1 MGIKVENTKVNTLQ
15 NDFQQTAKKR
25 TAFGDNQ
32 SSSYI
37 SNDSE
42 NVRYTI
48 TSDASKENEAQKSV
62 EEAKKNNVNLKQI
75 VSNLI
80 AECDK
85 QIPQMAEIENEM
97 NSYGAEI
104 EKTTDENGKVTTK
117 AKSKVDDVR
126 TKMQEQAKQIKEKQ
140 QQMLKNELE
149 MRTGRNKEDKTKEN
163 AQLKS
168 EIKSISAEYQKNG
181 ADITNIITESRAAIG
196 NNEENIKHIAERASD
211 ALTKAINANEY
222 AEETINKG
230 YEAVSL
236 KNDTDTLNNNG
247 YSPYLGSTYVRS
259 SSSHM
264 GSYGYRSALGIGNIS
279 AVNNDLEAIGLG
291 NGKNSAYTVSTG
303 NLFGN
308 GGWHIKYDFQQHIKH
323 GNEAIAKGS
332 KLGEAAETIAN
343 QVKSIGSR
351 YDFAIG
357 AKSEINKL
365 ANKSYYNTDILDK
378 VNDVEKKYKDDFFA
392 NNIIQN
398 AKNEANA
405 SVADKVVAERKKAE
419 EEAKKAQQ

>member
-25 TAFGDNQ
+25 TAFDEIQGQ
-32 SSSYI
+32 TYT

-42 NVRYTI
+42 NIRYTI

-196 NNEENIKHIAERASD
+196 NNEENIKHISERASD

-236 KNDTDTLNNNG
+236 KNDTETLNNNG
-247 YSPYLGSTYVRS
+247 YSPFVGSFFARS
-259 SSSHM
+259 SSSNM
-264 GSYGYRSALGIGNIS
+264 GAFSYRNAFGFGNIS
-279 AVNNDLEAIGLG
+279 AVNNDLKAIGLG
-291 NGKNSAYTVSTG
+291 NGNNSVYSASIG
-303 NLFGN
+303 GLF
-308 GGWHIKYDFQQHIKH
+308 DFQQHIRH

-343 QVKSIGSR
+343 QVKSIGSK

-357 AKSEINKL
+357 AKSGINEL

-378 VNDVEKKYKDDFFA
+378 VNNIEEKYKDDFFA